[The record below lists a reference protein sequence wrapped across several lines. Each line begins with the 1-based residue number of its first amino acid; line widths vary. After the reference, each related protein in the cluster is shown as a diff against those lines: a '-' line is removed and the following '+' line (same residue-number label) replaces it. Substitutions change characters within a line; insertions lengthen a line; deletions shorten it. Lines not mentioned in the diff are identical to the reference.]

1 LRFCN
6 PGASRGSIR
15 MQMDA
20 GMRDADAEEVRKAKA
35 GDYSAF
41 EALVSKYERPIYTL
55 ARRIVGNVE
64 DAEDVVQES
73 FASVV
78 EHLTEF
84 REEASFYTWLSRIAS
99 NHALK
104 LLRKRRGLA
113 TIPRDE
119 GATPEL
125 GHLPRPEYIAPW
137 AKDPLEAGANP
148 SIRALV
154 ETALG
159 ELDEKYRLAFVLRDI
174 QGLSTEAAAQALGI
188 TEGNLKVR
196 LLRARLQLRERLTR
210 ALGDE
215 AARVTPPADHDE
227 TRDGDE
233 VR

>member
-1 LRFCN
+1 
-6 PGASRGSIR
+6 
-15 MQMDA
+15 MQDQ
-20 GMRDADAEEVRKAKA
+20 DSEEVRRAKA

-78 EHLTEF
+78 EHLAEF
-84 REEASFYTWLSRIAS
+84 REESTFYTWLSRIAT

-113 TIPRDE
+113 TVPLDE
-119 GATPEL
+119 GSVS
-125 GHLPRPEYIAPW
+125 RPEFIAPW
-137 AKDPLEAGANP
+137 ATDPKEAAQDP

-154 ETALG
+154 EEALA
-159 ELDEKYRLAFVLRDI
+159 ELDEKHRLAFVLRDI
-174 QGLSTEAAAQALGI
+174 EGLSTEAAARELGI

-196 LLRARLQLRERLTR
+196 LLRARLQLRERLTQV
-210 ALGDE
+210 LGDK
-215 AARVTPPADHDE
+215 AARVAPPADHEE
-227 TRDGDE
+227 TRHGDE

>member
-1 LRFCN
+1 M
-6 PGASRGSIR
+6 A
-15 MQMDA
+15 DE
-20 GMRDADAEEVRKAKA
+20 DAELVRRAKA
-35 GDYSAF
+35 GEYNAF

-55 ARRIVGNVE
+55 VRRIVGTVE

-78 EHLTEF
+78 EHLQDF

-104 LLRKRRGLA
+104 LLRKRRGLRTVPLDENTA
-113 TIPRDE
+113 RDDQD
-119 GATPEL
+119 
-125 GHLPRPEYIAPW
+125 LPRPEFIAPW
-137 AKDPLEAGANP
+137 AKDPMEAEKDP
-148 SIRALV
+148 SVRTLI

-174 QGLSTEAAAQALGI
+174 QGLSTTAAAHALGI
-188 TEGNLKVR
+188 SEGNLKVR

-210 ALGDE
+210 ALGD
-215 AARVTPPADHDE
+215 ASARVAPPADHHEEARNDH
-227 TRDGDE
+227 E

>member
-1 LRFCN
+1 MTGRVDSDVEL
-6 PGASRGSIR
+6 
-15 MQMDA
+15 
-20 GMRDADAEEVRKAKA
+20 VRRAKE

-41 EALVSKYERPIYTL
+41 DALVSRYERPIYTL

-78 EHLTEF
+78 EHLRDF
-84 REEASFYTWLSRIAS
+84 REEASFYTWLSRIAT

-104 LLRKRRGLA
+104 LIRKRRGL
-113 TIPRDE
+113 TTVPLDEERD
-119 GATPEL
+119 AD
-125 GHLPRPEYIAPW
+125 GHGLPRPEFIAPW
-137 AKDPLEAGANP
+137 TRDPSEAGKDP

-154 ETALG
+154 EIALG
-159 ELDEKYRLAFVLRDI
+159 ELDDKYRLAFVLRDI

-188 TEGNLKVR
+188 SEGNLKVR

-210 ALGDE
+210 ALGDQ
-215 AARVTPPADHDE
+215 AARVLPPADHEEMRHD
-227 TRDGDE
+227 DE

>member
-1 LRFCN
+1 
-6 PGASRGSIR
+6 
-15 MQMDA
+15 MQDP
-20 GMRDADAEEVRKAKA
+20 DAEEVRRAKA

-55 ARRIVGNVE
+55 ARRIAGNAE

-78 EHLTEF
+78 EHFADF
-84 REEASFYTWLSRIAS
+84 REESSFYTWLSRIAS

-104 LLRKRRGLA
+104 LLRKRRGL
-113 TIPRDE
+113 TTVPLDE
-119 GATPEL
+119 GAVSDRE
-125 GHLPRPEYIAPW
+125 HLPRPEFIAPW
-137 AKDPLEAGANP
+137 AEDPVEAARNP

-154 ETALG
+154 EKTLG

-174 QGLSTEAAAQALGI
+174 QGLSTEAAAETLGI

-210 ALGDE
+210 ELGDK
-215 AARVTPPADHDE
+215 AARVTPPTDHEE
-227 TRDGDE
+227 TRHGDE

>member
-1 LRFCN
+1 MTGRVDGDVEL
-6 PGASRGSIR
+6 
-15 MQMDA
+15 
-20 GMRDADAEEVRKAKA
+20 VRRAKA

-41 EALVSKYERPIYTL
+41 EALVSRYERPLYTL

-73 FASVV
+73 FAGVV
-78 EHLTEF
+78 EHLREF
-84 REEASFYTWLSRIAS
+84 REEASFYTWVSRIVT

-104 LLRKRRGLA
+104 LIRKRRGLV
-113 TIPRDE
+113 TIPLHE
-119 GATPEL
+119 EAVSETHG
-125 GHLPRPEYIAPW
+125 LPRPEFIAPW
-137 AKDPLEAGANP
+137 AMDPSDAGKNP
-148 SIRALV
+148 SIRTLV

-188 TEGNLKVR
+188 SEGNLKVR

-210 ALGDE
+210 VLGDQ
-215 AARVTPPADHDE
+215 AARVEAPADHDE
-227 TRDGDE
+227 TRHDDE